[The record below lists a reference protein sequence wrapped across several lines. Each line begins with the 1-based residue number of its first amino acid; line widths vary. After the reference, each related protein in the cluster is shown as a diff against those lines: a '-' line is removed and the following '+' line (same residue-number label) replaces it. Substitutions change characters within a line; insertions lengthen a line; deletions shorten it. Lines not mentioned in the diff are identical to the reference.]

1 MAIPS
6 SVPVTSLVQQLV
18 ACLEYLLGFG
28 RPIQAEEWRHLM
40 EEVQVITRKA
50 FRHENW
56 VSPRRVSENLL
67 HDLMQYADP
76 PPSNALG
83 GIKPSVAITKDLIK
97 AVLADLFEV
106 KSREGLLLEDKN
118 RLGVLRMSAAL
129 LALRVVNGATKEMRE
144 HHVLQWWPVR
154 FQNETE
160 RKRTLGYIECA
171 LGAIPKAN
179 RERLFQNPVRFCP
192 FIEADEHC
200 ASESSFSNC
209 V

>member
-1 MAIPS
+1 
-6 SVPVTSLVQQLV
+6 
-18 ACLEYLLGFG
+18 
-28 RPIQAEEWRHLM
+28 M

-56 VSPRRVSENLL
+56 VSPRRVSENFL

-76 PPSNALG
+76 PPSNAPG
-83 GIKPSVAITKDLIK
+83 GKPSVAITKDLTK
-97 AVLADLFEV
+97 AVLADSFEV
-106 KSREGLLLEDKN
+106 KSREGLLLGDES
-118 RLGVLRMSAAL
+118 RLGLLLMSAAL
-129 LALRVVNGATKEMRE
+129 LALRVVNGAAEEMRE
-144 HHVLQWWPVR
+144 HQVPQWWPVR

-171 LGAIPKAN
+171 LEAIPKAN
-179 RERLFQNPVRFCP
+179 RERFLQNPARFCP
-192 FIEADEHC
+192 FLEADAHC